1 MATICGAQALGLGH
15 QIGSLEVGKQAD
27 LIMINTSQPHLAP
40 RHDPIALLVYSA
52 QASDVCTVMVNGQ
65 ILLED
70 HVLQTLDQSSLLEQA
85 SQQTQQLL
93 QRAEAHKPKS
103 ILP

>member
-1 MATICGAQALGLGH
+1 MATIRGAQALGLNH

-52 QASDVCTVMVNGQ
+52 QASDVCTVMVNGK

-70 HVLQTLDQSSLLEQA
+70 HALQTLDQSSLLEQA

-93 QRAEAHKPKS
+93 QRAQVYKPKPT
-103 ILP
+103 LL

>member
-1 MATICGAQALGLGH
+1 MATIRGAQALGLGH

-52 QASDVCTVMVNGQ
+52 QASDVCTVIVGK

-93 QRAEAHKPKS
+93 QRAQAHKPKS
-103 ILP
+103 TLP

>member
-1 MATICGAQALGLGH
+1 MATISGAQALGLDH

-52 QASDVCTVMVNGQ
+52 QASDVCTVMVNGK
-65 ILLED
+65 ILLEN
-70 HVLQTLDQSSLLEQA
+70 HVLQILDQSSLLEQA

-93 QRAEAHKPKS
+93 QRAQAHKPKS

>member
-1 MATICGAQALGLGH
+1 MATIRGAQALGLDH

-40 RHDPIALLVYSA
+40 RHDLIALLVYSA
-52 QASDVCTVMVNGQ
+52 QASDVCTVMVNGK

-93 QRAEAHKPKS
+93 QRAKAHKPKLT
-103 ILP
+103 LP

>member
-1 MATICGAQALGLGH
+1 MATIRGAQALGLEH

-85 SQQTQQLL
+85 SQLSHQLL
-93 QRAEAHKPKS
+93 LRAKTHKPKS
-103 ILP
+103 TMP

>member
-1 MATICGAQALGLGH
+1 MATIRGAQALGLNH
-15 QIGSLEVGKQAD
+15 QIVSLEVCKQAD

-52 QASDVCTVMVNGQ
+52 QASDVCTVMVNGK

-70 HVLQTLDQSSLLEQA
+70 HVLQTLDQSALLEQA

-93 QRAEAHKPKS
+93 QRAQAHNPKS
-103 ILP
+103 TLL